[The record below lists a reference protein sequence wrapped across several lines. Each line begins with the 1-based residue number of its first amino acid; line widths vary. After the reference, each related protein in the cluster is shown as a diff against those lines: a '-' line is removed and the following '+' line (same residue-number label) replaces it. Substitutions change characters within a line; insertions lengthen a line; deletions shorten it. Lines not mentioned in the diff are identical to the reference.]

1 MQNAVIVFSVQ
12 NAVIVFFSV
21 QNAVMSELHTRVDE
35 LKMENEYQ
43 MRIKEMS
50 YNDKIKE
57 LTDRFMQEVEAQK
70 TKAQVYKT
78 EKDQIVGKNEENQV
92 EMMEKHQKEMQDIGT
107 YINTPCR
114 PPPPHTHIH
123 KHTSIDLHTYTQEN
137 TLTTHNMRKTAYFDS
152 LLS

>member
-1 MQNAVIVFSVQ
+1 
-12 NAVIVFFSV
+12 
-21 QNAVMSELHTRVDE
+21 MSELHTRVEE

-78 EKDQIVGKNEENQV
+78 EKDQIIAKNEENQV
-92 EMMEKHQKEMQDIGT
+92 EMMEKHGKEMQDIG
-107 YINTPCR
+107 
-114 PPPPHTHIH
+114 
-123 KHTSIDLHTYTQEN
+123 L
-137 TLTTHNMRKTAYFDS
+137 F
-152 LLS
+152 

>member
-1 MQNAVIVFSVQ
+1 M
-12 NAVIVFFSV
+12 
-21 QNAVMSELHTRVDE
+21 DE

-114 PPPPHTHIH
+114 PPPPPTQTYFHRFTHIH
-123 KHTSIDLHTYTQEN
+123 TREHTHHT
-137 TLTTHNMRKTAYFDS
+137 
-152 LLS
+152 